1 MMIVRWMIILL
12 VLTWVGTSMATL
24 VPNENASKVNRI
36 GYKSICSYTPI
47 STIILGGLAVV
58 GVIVGYRYGYF

>member
-1 MMIVRWMIILL
+1 MMIVRWVIILL
-12 VLTWVGTSMATL
+12 VLIWTGTATATL

-47 STIILGGLAVV
+47 STVILGGLAIV
-58 GVIVGYRYGYF
+58 GVVVGYRLGYF